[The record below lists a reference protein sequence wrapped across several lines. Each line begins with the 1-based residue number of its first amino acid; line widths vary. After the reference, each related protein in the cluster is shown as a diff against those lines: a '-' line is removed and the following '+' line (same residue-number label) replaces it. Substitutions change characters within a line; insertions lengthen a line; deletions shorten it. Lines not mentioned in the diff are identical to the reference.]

1 MPLFSDSAY
10 QVFNNLGYNVVRRPT
25 GGLAAG
31 DVLVRDDVLE
41 RLDTLA
47 NVAQLDA
54 PMAPALPPAPV
65 VSLDG
70 QLTSPAHI
78 TTALGDLRMWL
89 RALSGGTTPTDPAP
103 AFASAR
109 FLQFRVDAPMT
120 VRLPPYTLA
129 ASIDKARVAPT
140 SPLSRYLQDRTV
152 DLYVVS
158 EILQTDRVTVQAL
171 DVGSSPVPIDVPALA
186 DALGSNLKVSTS
198 SAGPSWVTCQG
209 RAPVTFAFRVMRVR
223 RSKSGKL
230 SNDHDVRA
238 SSGSAASREESVLFA
253 PGTLVAV
260 S

>member
-10 QVFNNLGYNVVRRPT
+10 RVFNNYGFNLLRRPT
-25 GGLAAG
+25 DALAVL
-31 DVLVRDDVLE
+31 DVLVRDHVLE

-47 NVAQLDA
+47 NVAQLDP
-54 PMAPALPPAPV
+54 PMAPALPPAPA

-89 RALSGGTTPTDPAP
+89 RALSGGTTLKDPAP
-103 AFASAR
+103 AFAAAR
-109 FLQFRVDAPMT
+109 FLQFRVDAPTT

-140 SPLSRYLQDRTV
+140 SPLSRYLQDRNV

-171 DVGSSPVPIDVPALA
+171 DLGSSPVPIDVPAFA
-186 DALGSNLKVSTS
+186 DALGPNLKVSSS

-209 RAPVTFAFRVMRVR
+209 RAPVTFAFRVVRVR
-223 RSKSGKL
+223 RSTSGKL
-230 SNDHDVRA
+230 SNDVSA
-238 SSGSAASREESVLFA
+238 PSGSAAGREESVLFA

>member
-10 QVFNNLGYNVVRRPT
+10 RLFNNYGFNVLRRPAA
-25 GGLAAG
+25 GLAVL
-31 DVLVRDDVLE
+31 DVLVRDDVLA

-47 NVAQLDA
+47 NVVQLDA
-54 PMAPALPPAPV
+54 PMAPPLPPEPA

-78 TTALGDLRMWL
+78 DSALGDLRMWL
-89 RALSGGTTPTDPAP
+89 RALGGVATPKDPAP
-103 AFASAR
+103 AFAAAR

-140 SPLSRYLQDRTV
+140 SRLSRYLQDRNT
-152 DLYVVS
+152 DIYVVS
-158 EILQTDRVTVQAL
+158 EILRTDRVTVQAL
-171 DVGSSPVPIDVPALA
+171 DVGSSPVRIDVPALA
-186 DALGSNLKVSTS
+186 DAVGPNLKVSTGS
-198 SAGPSWVTCQG
+198 VGPSWVTCQG
-209 RAPVTFAFRVMRVR
+209 RAPVTFAFRVVRVR

-230 SNDHDVRA
+230 SNDVNGAVAGRD
-238 SSGSAASREESVLFA
+238 ESVLFA